1 MYNGTSDRKWAGVG
15 ALAQVSKYLYY
26 TRCTNFIAILINIYD
41 SILCPAR
48 EIHMARAGCEVIN
61 RFRQTL

>member
-1 MYNGTSDRKWAGVG
+1 MYNGTSDRKWAGVWC
-15 ALAQVSKYLYY
+15 ARASKYLHY